1 MEIQEK
7 RKPPLVV
14 LTGPTAVGKT
24 RLSLA
29 LAAAVNGEIVSAD
42 SMQVYRHMD
51 IGTAK
56 IRPEEMQGI
65 PHHMI
70 DILEPW
76 EPFNVVLFK
85 ERCEECIRGIYER
98 GHIPVVT
105 GGTGFYI
112 QALLRDVDFTEEPE
126 DTAYR
131 RELEKLAAEK
141 GAEYLHTLLREADPA
156 AAEEIHTNNIKRTVR
171 ALEFHHLTGKRISEH
186 NLRERQKE
194 SAYASCYFVLNEER
208 DRLYARIEQRVD
220 EMLVRGLAD
229 EVRRLRDMGCRKDM
243 VSMQGLGYK
252 ELLAWLEGETTY
264 EEAVEIL
271 KRDTRHFAKRQL
283 TWFRRE
289 RDVIWVNKEEF
300 DYDEDRML
308 AFMLDKMKD
317 RSGCTDI
324 PEDPDSKS
332 SLPGGWGGASCE

>member
-7 RKPPLVV
+7 QKSPLVV

-24 RLSLA
+24 RLSLSLAKA
-29 LAAAVNGEIVSAD
+29 LGGEIVSAD

-56 IRPEEMQGI
+56 IGKEEMQGI

-76 EPFNVVLFK
+76 ESFNVVLFK
-85 ERCEECIRGIYER
+85 DRCEECIRGIYER

-112 QALLRDVDFTEEPE
+112 QALLKDVDFTEEPE

-131 RELEKLAAEK
+131 QRLEKLAAEK
-141 GAEYLHTLLREADPA
+141 GAEFLHAMLREADPA
-156 AAEEIHTNNIKRTVR
+156 AAEEIHANNIKRTIR
-171 ALEFHHLTGKRISEH
+171 ALEFHHLTGTPISEH
-186 NLRERQKE
+186 NRKERQKE
-194 SAYASCYFVLNEER
+194 SAYDSRYFVLNEAR
-208 DRLYARIEQRVD
+208 DRLYARIEKRVD
-220 EMLVRGLAD
+220 EMLDRGLAD

-252 ELLAWLEGETTY
+252 ELLAWLDGETTY

-300 DYDEDRML
+300 EYDEDRML
-308 AFMLDKMKD
+308 KYMLGEMKAWG
-317 RSGCTDI
+317 SCTNM
-324 PEDPDSKS
+324 P
-332 SLPGGWGGASCE
+332 